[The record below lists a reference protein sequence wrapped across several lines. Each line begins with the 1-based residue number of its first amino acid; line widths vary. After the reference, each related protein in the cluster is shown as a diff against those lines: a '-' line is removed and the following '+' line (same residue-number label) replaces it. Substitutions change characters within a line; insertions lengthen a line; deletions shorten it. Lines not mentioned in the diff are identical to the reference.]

1 MFPPIP
7 LVAVDPS
14 DEFEREILSEF
25 DFMDFDFARQFDF
38 SRVFEGGGARSV
50 GSLTPTLCRSSTLM
64 TVLLAVSTAV
74 VSAVGSGTKIACT
87 PLRVLRQV
95 VGITSFC
102 GLVRSGS

>member
-1 MFPPIP
+1 MP

-14 DEFEREILSEF
+14 DEFEREILREF

-64 TVLLAVSTAV
+64 TMLHAVATAV
-74 VSAVGSGTKIACT
+74 VNTVGSGAQIACT
-87 PLRVLRQV
+87 ASRVLRRV
-95 VGITSFC
+95 VGIASFC